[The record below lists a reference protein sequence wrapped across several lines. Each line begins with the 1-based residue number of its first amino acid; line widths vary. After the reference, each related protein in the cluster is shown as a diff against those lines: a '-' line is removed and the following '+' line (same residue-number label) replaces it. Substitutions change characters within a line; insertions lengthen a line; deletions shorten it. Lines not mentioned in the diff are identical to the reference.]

1 MVRRAHSFLLKSLKG
16 STMCTNI
23 IHLSWNLRPK
33 MEPLSVHCTNEFALL
48 WYANAQ
54 PIQFNSRFF
63 LYDTQEIHFDH
74 SNKSFCRVLW
84 LQMTIK
90 IEYPTWVC
98 VYALYA
104 HTVFF
109 DYILT
114 LHKLARDFR
123 FGIIK
128 STKYTRQLSLLW
140 IWPTRCVGYR
150 AAACTFL
157 ISGKQ
162 FTTVMINR

>member
-1 MVRRAHSFLLKSLKG
+1 MYKHYSLKLKSPSKNGTSLF
-16 STMCTNI
+16 I
-23 IHLSWNLRPK
+23 ALSNLLCCDMQTR
-33 MEPLSVHCTNEFALL
+33 S
-48 WYANAQ
+48 Q
-54 PIQFNSRFF
+54 IQFNSRFF
-63 LYDTQEIHFDH
+63 LYVTREIHFDH

-98 VYALYA
+98 VYARCTRTPYFSITFWHCINWLE
-104 HTVFF
+104 
-109 DYILT
+109 I
-114 LHKLARDFR
+114 FR

-150 AAACTFL
+150 TAACTFL